1 MLIVSSIGVAA
12 LGANYISVGIHT
24 GTILLF
30 RVSTVAAS
38 ECPEAAAEATMSSFR
53 CENVDSQRCHV
64 FPITDLASTST
75 ISNESKEV
83 ISTDYSFYSF
93 KNCKIKEFHGYYIAV
108 FDI

>member
-1 MLIVSSIGVAA
+1 MAA

-30 RVSTVAAS
+30 RVSTVAVS
-38 ECPEAAAEATMSSFR
+38 ECPEAAAEASMSSFR

-83 ISTDYSFYSF
+83 ISNDYSFYSLN
-93 KNCKIKEFHGYYIAV
+93 NCKIFHGYYIAIILT
-108 FDI
+108 FERSQL

>member
-1 MLIVSSIGVAA
+1 MKMQTFFCTSLIGVAA

-30 RVSTVAAS
+30 SVTTVSTG
-38 ECPEAAAEATMSSFR
+38 EGKEAEATTMSAFR

-75 ISNESKEV
+75 LSTESKEV
-83 ISTDYSFYSF
+83 
-93 KNCKIKEFHGYYIAV
+93 
-108 FDI
+108 